1 MADGRE
7 IRHLFFK
14 FFKRPASKPALR
26 RRVERLNRLDVQ
38 VRHAGI
44 KARNNGNEK
53 REEKPRLTRLES
65 WRMPS
70 DKAAWTFH
78 CPGNGP

>member
-1 MADGRE
+1 MDAKSGTYF
-7 IRHLFFK
+7 LS

-44 KARNNGNEK
+44 KARNSANEK
-53 REEKPRLTRLES
+53 RGERLHTDAVSNNQL
-65 WRMPS
+65 
-70 DKAAWTFH
+70 K
-78 CPGNGP
+78 